1 MHIFSGCQLDQQFAG
16 EGGQAVQAATEPPTD
31 AGSAHAASQ
40 RTQLF
45 RLRKS

>member
-16 EGGQAVQAATEPPTD
+16 KGGQVVQAAAEPPTD
-31 AGSAHAASQ
+31 AGGAHAASQ
-40 RTQLF
+40 RTQLL